1 MKTSYLFC
9 HCPGIITPDTVFVK
23 VSVGHSKQD
32 QRDIKYLTLLAQCTD
47 YFLYQYDNDAAKFF
61 DKVKHSLYE
70 TATGYESRT
79 SSLYVTLTVGE
90 VRRLLRSGQFDEFT
104 QNFRRIEYNCLAMFL
119 SRNYCYAIARERAAH
134 NPCNAAHV
142 KNLSHGRAAV

>member
-1 MKTSYLFC
+1 MKTSYLFS

-32 QRDIKYLTLLAQCTD
+32 QRDIKYLTFLAQCTD
-47 YFLYQYDNDAAKFF
+47 YFLHQYDNEAAEFLYQ
-61 DKVKHSLYE
+61 VQHSLYE
-70 TATGYESRT
+70 TSTGYESRT
-79 SSLYVTLTVGE
+79 PSICVTLTVGE

-104 QNFRRIEYNCLAMFL
+104 QNFRRIESNCLAMFL
-119 SRNYCYAIARERAAH
+119 SRNYCYAFARERAAH

>member
-32 QRDIKYLTLLAQCTD
+32 QRDIKFLTFLAQCTD
-47 YFLYQYDNDAAKFF
+47 YFLHQYDNDAAEFLYQ
-61 DKVKHSLYE
+61 VQHSLYE
-70 TATGYESRT
+70 TAPGYESRT
-79 SSLYVTLTVGE
+79 PSLCVTLTVGE

-104 QNFRRIEYNCLAMFL
+104 QNFRRIESNCLAMFL
-119 SRNYCYAIARERAAH
+119 SRNDCYAIALERAAH